1 MHWLE
6 AAALVV
12 SVSSVPAAAFAAPRK
27 DSDLD
32 RSGDGCLGVV
42 PAKFGVGN
50 VLAAAGSG
58 LGPEFG
64 LAVAVVAAA
73 AAAAVVAVVAAAVV
87 AAAAAGFG
95 SAAG

>member
-1 MHWLE
+1 M
-6 AAALVV
+6 
-12 SVSSVPAAAFAAPRK
+12 PAAAFAAPRK

-64 LAVAVVAAA
+64 LAVAVAAA

-87 AAAAAGFG
+87 VAVVVAAAAAGFG
-95 SAAG
+95 PAVG

>member
-1 MHWLE
+1 M
-6 AAALVV
+6 
-12 SVSSVPAAAFAAPRK
+12 PAAAFAAPRK

-42 PAKFGVGN
+42 PVKFGVGN

-64 LAVAVVAAA
+64 LAAAVVAAA
-73 AAAAVVAVVAAAVV
+73 AAVAVVAAAVV
-87 AAAAAGFG
+87 AVVVAAAAAGFG
-95 SAAG
+95 PAAG